1 MNEKKFSTFDFLNT
15 LIDGKVEITLISEK
29 LIKGKLLSYDSNLNV
44 VIKLESEEK
53 PQLIR
58 GSNILF
64 IK

>member
-1 MNEKKFSTFDFLNT
+1 MNEKKLTTFDFLNT
-15 LIDGKVEITLISEK
+15 LINEKVEITLTSEK
-29 LIKGKLLSYDSNLNV
+29 VINGEMLSYDSNLNV
-44 VIKLESEEK
+44 IIKIDNKNK

>member
-1 MNEKKFSTFDFLNT
+1 MNEKKLSTFDFLNT

-29 LIKGKLLSYDSNLNV
+29 LIKGKLLSYDSNLNI
-44 VIKLESEEK
+44 VIKLESEDK